1 MNIFRTT
8 LLLTVLTVL
17 LVLAG
22 NALGGASG
30 MKIAFIMALVMNFGS
45 YWFSDKIVLKM
56 YRAQEVTR
64 AEAPELY
71 GMVEQLSR
79 NAGLPM
85 PKTYIIQNPAPNAF
99 ATGRNP
105 SHAAVAVTTG
115 ILQLLDRNELMG
127 VLGHELAHV
136 KHRDILIGSI
146 AATIAGAITM
156 MANIAKWGMIFG
168 GGHRDDDGGGAGGI
182 AAIAMMIL
190 APLAAMIIQMA
201 ISRSREYAA
210 DRGGAEIAGNPR
222 FLSSALNKLA
232 TGIQRVPMDASPAT
246 AHMFIVNPLRGRGLF
261 ALFSTHPPMEE
272 RIRRLEAMRA

>member
-168 GGHRDDDGGGAGGI
+168 GGHRNENGGGAGGI

>member
-8 LLLTVLTVL
+8 FLMAFLTVL

-22 NALGGASG
+22 NALAGPSG
-30 MKIAFIMALVMNFGS
+30 MKIAFAIALVMNVGS

-64 AEAPELY
+64 TEAPELY
-71 GMVEQLSR
+71 NMVEHLSR

-85 PKTYIIQNPAPNAF
+85 PKTYMIQNPAPNAF

-115 ILQLLDRNELMG
+115 IMQLLDRNELMG
-127 VLGHELAHV
+127 VIGHELSHI
-136 KHRDILIGSI
+136 KHRDILIGTI

-156 MANIAKWGMIFG
+156 MASMARWAMIFG
-168 GGHRDDDGGGAGGI
+168 GHRGNDRGGGGL
-182 AAIAMMIL
+182 AAIAMMII
-190 APLAAMIIQMA
+190 APFAAMLIQMA

-210 DRGGAEIAGNPR
+210 DRGGALISGNPR
-222 FLSSALNKLA
+222 YLSGALQKLT

-246 AHMFIVNPLRGRGLF
+246 AHMFIVSPLRGGGVMS
-261 ALFSTHPPMEE
+261 LFSTHPPMEE
-272 RIRRLEAMRA
+272 RIQRLEAMNG